1 MDRMHV
7 VVHTIPETLLVS
19 WKRTFHCLSI
29 DNKVESGNKDQD
41 EESWE
46 AVAPDV
52 DTLVMHHEETPNNF
66 PGSIEVD
73 PVSMS
78 DVTIVLNE
86 PGSILES
93 SNEMFLIILFLF
105 FRLLILF
112 FLLLLLL

>member
-1 MDRMHV
+1 M
-7 VVHTIPETLLVS
+7 
-19 WKRTFHCLSI
+19 
-29 DNKVESGNKDQD
+29 
-41 EESWE
+41 
-46 AVAPDV
+46 APDV

-93 SNEMFLIILFLF
+93 SNEMFLIILFFLF
-105 FRLLILF
+105 CRLILF
-112 FLLLLLL
+112 LLFLFLL